1 MTHQLPQGF
10 QSAGITCGIKE
21 SGRPDLAAF
30 VSEVPAS
37 MAGVFAQNRVL
48 GAPVLLSRD
57 RVTRP
62 DGRAVIINSGNA
74 NACTGEQGLTDA
86 QRMTAELAAQLNCD
100 SEQVLVC
107 STGIIGVTLP
117 MDLISAGIP
126 QVTAALSDSPES
138 LESAATAMMTTD
150 TFAKFMA
157 TDIALSSGPVRVTGA
172 AKGAAMIAP
181 NMATMLCVIMTDAAL
196 SPEQSETYLRYGVD
210 RTFNCISVDGHM
222 STSDSVILMA
232 NGTSGTEPVSSED
245 NELIQDAVQQICR
258 KLATDIIRDAEGAS
272 HFVTVDVK
280 GFDTR
285 DNAFRVAKEI
295 SESAL
300 VKTAICG
307 NDPNWGRITSA
318 AGYAGINFDVA
329 HLSLTINSVEVY
341 RAGTPV
347 NYNEAALSQR
357 MAEEDVHLLLE
368 LSGGPHSGKE
378 SVRFW
383 TSDLTQEYV
392 RLNSEYTT

>member
-1 MTHQLPQGF
+1 
-10 QSAGITCGIKE
+10 
-21 SGRPDLAAF
+21 
-30 VSEVPAS
+30 
-37 MAGVFAQNRVL
+37 
-48 GAPVLLSRD
+48 
-57 RVTRP
+57 
-62 DGRAVIINSGNA
+62 
-74 NACTGEQGLTDA
+74 
-86 QRMTAELAAQLNCD
+86 
-100 SEQVLVC
+100 
-107 STGIIGVTLP
+107 
-117 MDLISAGIP
+117 
-126 QVTAALSDSPES
+126 
-138 LESAATAMMTTD
+138 
-150 TFAKFMA
+150 
-157 TDIALSSGPVRVTGA
+157 
-172 AKGAAMIAP
+172 MIAP

-245 NELIQDAVQQICR
+245 NELIQDAVLQICR

-357 MAEEDVHLLLE
+357 MAEEDVHLLRE